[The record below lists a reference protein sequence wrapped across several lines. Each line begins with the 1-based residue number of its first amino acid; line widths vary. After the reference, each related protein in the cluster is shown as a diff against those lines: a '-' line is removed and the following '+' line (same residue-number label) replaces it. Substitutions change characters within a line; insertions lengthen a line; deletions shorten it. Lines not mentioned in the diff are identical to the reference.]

1 MHSASAFSAV
11 TRSGNV
17 RRAAMNVQ
25 ANSLININARY
36 HPYVRVQAAPLPRGP
51 PAEGSRFHPIVV
63 AHANPIVIEPIVVA
77 HANPIVIEIL
87 DAVQAAPLPQGPPAE
102 GSRYHAIVIPDEPVV
117 IVIPDEPVVIVIPD
131 EPQPAPAVP
140 WVQAYPLPQG
150 MDMEIL
156 AVRNGTGMAVTVRN
170 ASRLTV
176 TNTLINV
183 IGNFLGD
190 A

>member
-63 AHANPIVIEPIVVA
+63 AHANPIVIE
-77 HANPIVIEIL
+77 IL
-87 DAVQAAPLPQGPPAE
+87 DAVQAAPLPCGPPAE

>member
-1 MHSASAFSAV
+1 
-11 TRSGNV
+11 
-17 RRAAMNVQ
+17 
-25 ANSLININARY
+25 
-36 HPYVRVQAAPLPRGP
+36 
-51 PAEGSRFHPIVV
+51 
-63 AHANPIVIEPIVVA
+63 VVA

-87 DAVQAAPLPQGPPAE
+87 DAVQAAPLPCGPPAE
-102 GSRYHAIVIPDEPVV
+102 GSRYHAIVIPDEPIVIPDEPVV

-156 AVRNGTGMAVTVRN
+156 VVRNGTGMAVTVRN

-183 IGNFLGD
+183 IGNFVGD

>member
-63 AHANPIVIEPIVVA
+63 AHANPIVIE
-77 HANPIVIEIL
+77 IL

-102 GSRYHAIVIPDEPVV
+102 GSRYHAIVIPDEPVVIVIPDEPVV

>member
-1 MHSASAFSAV
+1 
-11 TRSGNV
+11 
-17 RRAAMNVQ
+17 
-25 ANSLININARY
+25 
-36 HPYVRVQAAPLPRGP
+36 
-51 PAEGSRFHPIVV
+51 
-63 AHANPIVIEPIVVA
+63 
-77 HANPIVIEIL
+77 
-87 DAVQAAPLPQGPPAE
+87 
-102 GSRYHAIVIPDEPVV
+102 
-117 IVIPDEPVVIVIPD
+117 
-131 EPQPAPAVP
+131 
-140 WVQAYPLPQG
+140 

>member
-63 AHANPIVIEPIVVA
+63 AHANPIVIE
-77 HANPIVIEIL
+77 IL
-87 DAVQAAPLPQGPPAE
+87 DAVQAAPLPHGPPAE
-102 GSRYHAIVIPDEPVV
+102 GSRYHAIVIPDEPIV

>member
-25 ANSLININARY
+25 ANSLINTNARY
-36 HPYVRVQAAPLPRGP
+36 HPYARVQAAPLPRGP

-63 AHANPIVIEPIVVA
+63 AHANPIVIE
-77 HANPIVIEIL
+77 IL
-87 DAVQAAPLPQGPPAE
+87 DAVQAAPLPHGPPAE
-102 GSRYHAIVIPDEPVV
+102 GSRYHAIVIPDEPIV

-156 AVRNGTGMAVTVRN
+156 AVRNGAGMAVTVRN

>member
-63 AHANPIVIEPIVVA
+63 AHANPIVIE
-77 HANPIVIEIL
+77 IL
-87 DAVQAAPLPQGPPAE
+87 DAVQAAPLPHGPPAE

>member
-63 AHANPIVIEPIVVA
+63 AHANPIVIE
-77 HANPIVIEIL
+77 IL
-87 DAVQAAPLPQGPPAE
+87 DAVQAAPLPCGPPAE
-102 GSRYHAIVIPDEPVV
+102 GSRYHA

>member
-51 PAEGSRFHPIVV
+51 PAEGSRFH
-63 AHANPIVIEPIVVA
+63 PIVVA